1 MKIFSALALL
11 CCLVPAA
18 VADAAAQIETPRLR
32 ADETQTRKPS
42 LPVTIATTLP
52 AHIVAGESLTL
63 NVSVSSSLEQG
74 ELVISFVPDD
84 GLVLI
89 APQQE
94 LQFTLSGG
102 NLSGGLFKTNIPLTV
117 VPSQD
122 GRYAVSVDIRHI
134 VNGRVRGVARGI
146 TFRVGEE
153 PVVSAKASAA
163 NAGTASDSD
172 AESNVISMPAEET
185 IVHETSGRETS
196 ARESR

>member
-1 MKIFSALALL
+1 MKIFTALVLL

-18 VADAAAQIETPRLR
+18 VA
-32 ADETQTRKPS
+32 ADTHTRKPS
-42 LPVTIATTLP
+42 LPVTITTTLP
-52 AHIVAGESLTL
+52 AHIAAGESLTL
-63 NVSVSSSLEQG
+63 DVRVTSSLEQG
-74 ELVISFVPDD
+74 ELAISFVPDD
-84 GLVLI
+84 GLVLV

-102 NLSGGLFKTNIPLTV
+102 SLPGDVFKTSIPLTV

-146 TFRVGEE
+146 TFRVGEA
-153 PVVSAKASAA
+153 PVVTAKASAA
-163 NAGTASDSD
+163 NAGTGTDSD

-185 IVHETSGRETS
+185 IVR
-196 ARESR
+196 